1 MICSSQLERSFL
13 TRRSSS
19 SRSLRS
25 SSLDASS
32 HGAAATTVA
41 RRSRR
46 EIWSNCATAASA
58 RSSQIACLTDSASC
72 SASARIASPVTSGL
86 PSERA
91 RSRSAAI
98 ARRTAGMPPAARR
111 SAMGRCSAARLSSR
125 RSRWAV
131 PGSKRDTVRRG
142 AACASAERPV
152 AACPVS
158 VRVRAPA
165 GAPGRRVAP
174 GVRGRRSPSGV
185 LARPSAPR
193 GAPPVGAPS
202 GRGRRSGLRSPWG
215 VPGRPSTLRGGPPVG
230 APSGRGRRSTRTS
243 LTPSGAPVA
252 GRGRRVSGRSAPRGT
267 TIARG
272 TSIPAARAVEQIAAV
287 AAARF

>member
-32 HGAAATTVA
+32 RGAAATTVA

-46 EIWSNCATAASA
+46 EIWSSWATAASA
-58 RSSQIACLTDSASC
+58 RSSQIACLTDGASC

-111 SAMGRCSAARLSSR
+111 SAMGRCSAARLCEQEIPMGRSRFEARYRPTR
-125 RSRWAV
+125 RSL
-131 PGSKRDTVRRG
+131 RRG
-142 AACASAERPV
+142 R
-152 AACPVS
+152 
-158 VRVRAPA
+158 
-165 GAPGRRVAP
+165 APGRGLSSVREGSRRQRV
-174 GVRGRRSPSGV
+174 
-185 LARPSAPR
+185 
-193 GAPPVGAPS
+193 
-202 GRGRRSGLRSPWG
+202 
-215 VPGRPSTLRGGPPVG
+215 LRGGGCHPESEG
-230 APSGRGRRSTRTS
+230 AARHQGSWGGLLRCEEARQWVHLR
-243 LTPSGAPVA
+243 VA
-252 GRGRRVSGRSAPRGT
+252 V
-267 TIARG
+267 
-272 TSIPAARAVEQIAAV
+272 AARACARFGGCQGGLLRCEEARQWVHLRVAV
-287 AAARF
+287 AARVGPR